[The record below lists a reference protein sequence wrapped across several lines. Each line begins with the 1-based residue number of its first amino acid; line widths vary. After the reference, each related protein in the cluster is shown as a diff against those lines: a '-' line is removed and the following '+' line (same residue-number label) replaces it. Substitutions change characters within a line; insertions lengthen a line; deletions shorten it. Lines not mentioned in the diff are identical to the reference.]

1 MKKLSG
7 WQKAGLVAGIGCGSI
22 VMLLLV
28 GVVVAVVW
36 ARSTV
41 AEYGDTTPTRMERTI
56 ALRDAATETPGGAR
70 AQGAAATGNEPLRLN
85 LDLEEG
91 QFTIRPGPSGTEVQV
106 EGTYA
111 ASLYD
116 LTEERDP
123 AGADGAERTTI
134 RFRSKA
140 PALARMIAGIGGGSD
155 NRPNI
160 TVTIPADALIDLSLR
175 VSMGESRIDL
185 GGLTLREL
193 GLDLSMG
200 NHQVDFSTPLVE
212 GLRRMN
218 LSARMGNVSVDNL
231 GNARALAISG
241 SGNMGNLTADLGGDW
256 KPATAADLSFTHS
269 MGELTLRVPREVRLE
284 TNGSSQGQAMDRE
297 GDDGAADP
305 AAPVLRLR
313 MSTSMGEGRVV
324 RY

>member
-1 MKKLSG
+1 MKKLTG
-7 WQKAGLVAGIGCGSI
+7 WQKAGLIAGIGCGSI

-28 GVVVAVVW
+28 AAAATVFW
-36 ARSTV
+36 ARSTL

-56 ALRDAATETPGGAR
+56 AIRDAAADTAGGTR
-70 AQGAAATGNEPLRLN
+70 PQGAAAAINEPLRLN

-91 QFTIRPGPSGTEVQV
+91 NFTIRPGPAGGQVHV

-111 ASLYD
+111 ASLYE
-116 LTEERDP
+116 LSEEHDP
-123 AGADGAERTTI
+123 AGAAQRTTI

-140 PALARMIAGIGGGSD
+140 PALARLIAGIGNDGSEG
-155 NRPNI
+155 RPDI
-160 TVTIPADALIDLSLR
+160 TVTIPADAPLDLSLR

-185 GGLTLREL
+185 GGLTLSDL

-200 NHQVDFSTPLVE
+200 NHQVDFSTPVVE
-212 GLRRMN
+212 GLRQMS
-218 LSARMGNVSVDNL
+218 LSARMGNVSVENL
-231 GNARALAISG
+231 GNARAQSISG

-256 KPATAADLSFTHS
+256 KPASAADLSFTHS
-269 MGELTLRVPREVRLE
+269 MGELTLRVPRQVRLE
-284 TNGSSQGQAMDRE
+284 TNGSSQDQPADRT
-297 GDDGAADP
+297 GADEPGGP